1 MQARDEHALRRNVQ
15 SCPGA
20 LTPRPGGV
28 GLLRRWQRLSL
39 TGPVRRACH
48 LPHFSAVPALLRCLS
63 SSAAKSCA
71 PAAGRGAE
79 LRAGETSRNK
89 CCLPPELSRCSA
101 GCRGA
106 RGLFAP
112 ALCLHTGQTDRQTDR
127 QRHRGMT
134 DSRHPTPS
142 PWDAGRHKAAQC
154 LNRAYKQEGEQLCTQ
169 ADGDRTGGGF

>member
-1 MQARDEHALRRNVQ
+1 MDGWPCPALWALWG
-15 SCPGA
+15 SCVTTLP
-20 LTPRPGGV
+20 LP
-28 GLLRRWQRLSL
+28 SL
-39 TGPVRRACH
+39 AGSSH
-48 LPHFSAVPALLRCLS
+48 LPLGLQGSA
-63 SSAAKSCA
+63 SAAKSCA

-154 LNRAYKQEGEQLCTQ
+154 LNRAYKQEGEQLYTQ